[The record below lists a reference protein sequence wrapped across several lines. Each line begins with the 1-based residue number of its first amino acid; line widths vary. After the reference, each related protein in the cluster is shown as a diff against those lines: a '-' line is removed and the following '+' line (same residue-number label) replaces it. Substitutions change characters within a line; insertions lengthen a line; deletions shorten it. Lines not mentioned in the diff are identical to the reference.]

1 MRKRVYGRRLSRTT
15 NERKALFRSLAVALF
30 THGRIDT
37 TEAKAKAV
45 RPWVEKLVTRSK
57 SDDLSSRRLLL
68 SDLPN
73 QKIVNSLITSIG
85 PTFSSR
91 PGGYTRLTRLGHR
104 FGDNAPMVRLEF
116 VEEIKG
122 LAQQEAPVKST
133 EKEKKS
139 EANTPAKETP
149 QADTQVKAEATTA
162 PQAKKTTVRQ
172 TKKAAGANKEEVK
185 TSNS

>member
-73 QKIVNSLITSIG
+73 QKIVNSLLTSIG

-116 VEEIKG
+116 VEEVKG
-122 LAQQEAPVKST
+122 LAQEAPVKST
-133 EKEKKS
+133 EKEKKP
-139 EANTPAKETP
+139 EVKAPAKETP
-149 QADTQVKAEATTA
+149 QADTKVQPPRRK
-162 PQAKKTTVRQ
+162 PRRPLSAKP
-172 TKKAAGANKEEVK
+172 KKPLAQIRRK
-185 TSNS
+185 